1 MLWGDEAHV
10 RELFPGARC
19 VRAYIH
25 FRFDS
30 DEQAA
35 DFYIENFGPVVMAG
49 GAADGDVRAF
59 FGEVGAAY
67 DAEYLILRATAD
79 AAAPT

>member
-19 VRAYIH
+19 DLAYIH
-25 FRFDS
+25 FRFES
-30 DEQAA
+30 ADEAA
-35 DFYIENFGPVVMAG
+35 DIYIEKFGPVVMAG

-59 FGEVGAAY
+59 YGDVGAAY
-67 DAEYLILRATAD
+67 DAEYLILQATAD
-79 AAAPT
+79 GAERT